1 MSKKLIYIVFLMI
14 FCSFSF
20 LSCEEEFMDTKRFGE
35 EQLKK
40 IAMLPDIQHTASGIL
55 YRVIEENE
63 SAPPT
68 PEIPGAMRAE
78 YYWYFLNG
86 EKITPSVQKK
96 YRVEEGDT
104 IWYEDKIGVIYYSA
118 VPAGLQEIVRKM
130 KVGDHYEFYL
140 PYELAFGKEGTA
152 QSVNID
158 PYTAIKIDFRL
169 FEVWP
174 ATSMSN

>member
-1 MSKKLIYIVFLMI
+1 
-14 FCSFSF
+14 
-20 LSCEEEFMDTKRFGE
+20 MDTKRFGE

-86 EKITPSVQKK
+86 EKITSSVQKK

-104 IWYEDKIGVIYYSA
+104 IWYEDK
-118 VPAGLQEIVRKM
+118 
-130 KVGDHYEFYL
+130 
-140 PYELAFGKEGTA
+140 
-152 QSVNID
+152 
-158 PYTAIKIDFRL
+158 
-169 FEVWP
+169 
-174 ATSMSN
+174 